1 MRNSHSHSPDIHL
14 SRHVALCFCH
24 LLWQFLFLFI
34 ATHQFC
40 CRYFI
45 FFYFCFCLCFFI
57 LHFLFFYVAI
67 THSQKGE
74 KERGRRGEGI
84 FLQVTFPLVSGCS
97 YSCCC
102 YCGSSS
108 FGRQLSPSYRST
120 RRLSPHPHLPRT
132 FLLLLLLLTAITIPN
147 SHSHSFLFSF
157 PRCCVLSTRSP
168 DLLALLLFIFFV
180 YLHSHP
186 ICLFAC
192 ALNLL
197 PLPRHFLCH
206 SLSLPPPPSFSL
218 SSFLL
223 LLHLQQKQQHLPP
236 PSTQSLPAESKS

>member
-1 MRNSHSHSPDIHL
+1 MLH
-14 SRHVALCFCH
+14 CGCH

-45 FFYFCFCLCFFI
+45 FFYFCFFI

-67 THSQKGE
+67 THSKQRE
-74 KERGRRGEGI
+74 WERERGG
-84 FLQVTFPLVSGCS
+84 QATFPLVSGCS
-97 YSCCC
+97 YSCCCCSCC

-108 FGRQLSPSYRST
+108 FGRQLSPSYSSR
-120 RRLSPHPHLPRT
+120 RRLSPQPHLPAT
-132 FLLLLLLLTAITIPN
+132 CSSSLLPSAAAPSYSHYHSQFAFAFAFVFVLIP
-147 SHSHSFLFSF
+147 SLRS
-157 PRCCVLSTRSP
+157 LSTRSP
-168 DLLALLLFIFFV
+168 DLLALLLFIIFV

-206 SLSLPPPPSFSL
+206 SLSLPPPLSL
-218 SSFLL
+218 S
-223 LLHLQQKQQHLPP
+223 LPLVAA
-236 PSTQSLPAESKS
+236 STTKAAASAASSCAVTAS

>member
-1 MRNSHSHSPDIHL
+1 M
-14 SRHVALCFCH
+14 
-24 LLWQFLFLFI
+24 
-34 ATHQFC
+34 
-40 CRYFI
+40 
-45 FFYFCFCLCFFI
+45 
-57 LHFLFFYVAI
+57 
-67 THSQKGE
+67 
-74 KERGRRGEGI
+74 
-84 FLQVTFPLVSGCS
+84 QVTFPLVSGCS

-120 RRLSPHPHLPRT
+120 RRLSPHPHLPGT
-132 FLLLLLLLTAITIPN
+132 FLLLLLLLLLLTAITIPN
-147 SHSHSFLFSF
+147 SHSHSHSFLFSF

-168 DLLALLLFIFFV
+168 DLLALLLFIIFV

-206 SLSLPPPPSFSL
+206 SLSLPLPSPPVSL